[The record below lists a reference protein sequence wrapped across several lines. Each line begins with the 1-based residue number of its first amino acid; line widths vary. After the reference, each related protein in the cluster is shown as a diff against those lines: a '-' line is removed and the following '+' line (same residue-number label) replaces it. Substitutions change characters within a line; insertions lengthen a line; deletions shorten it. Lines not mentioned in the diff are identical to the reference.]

1 MSSTLL
7 YLAIV
12 AVWAGVLV
20 PMWLRREGDAPAFS
34 RLLHRR
40 AHPDDVSADDASSE
54 DASADDGPS
63 DHASVDDASADGAA
77 GDGTG
82 PGSTSYSASY
92 PYSGSYDEETLSEGR
107 PLRHPNG
114 RAAVIARRRRR
125 TSGLV
130 LLVLVLAGVSLVG
143 LAPWWAV
150 LPPVGLLAGHVSLL
164 RVAAGMDAARSR
176 EAAVARLEARALERE
191 RRMAEAA
198 SEAEEA
204 DRAEVIDLTAR
215 NRAGEV
221 FDQYTDQLR
230 AVGD

>member
-20 PMWLRREGDAPAFS
+20 PMWLRREADAPGFT

-40 AHPDDVSADDASSE
+40 SGTQEENPDDLAAE
-54 DASADDGPS
+54 EQPS
-63 DHASVDDASADGAA
+63 DEHDSPA
-77 GDGTG
+77 
-82 PGSTSYSASY
+82 
-92 PYSGSYDEETLSEGR
+92 YDEEPAPAERSPR
-107 PLRHPNG
+107 RRNS

-125 TSGLV
+125 TCGLM
-130 LLVLVLAGVSLVG
+130 LLVLAMAGIVTAG
-143 LAPWWAV
+143 LAPWWAA
-150 LPPVGLLAGHVSLL
+150 LPPLGLLGGHLSLL
-164 RVAAGMDAARSR
+164 RVAAGMDAARRR
-176 EAAVARLEARALERE
+176 EAALARLEARALERE
-191 RRMAEAA
+191 MRMAEAA
-198 SEAEEA
+198 REAEET
-204 DRAEVIDLTAR
+204 DQAEIIDLTAR

>member
-20 PMWLRREGDAPAFS
+20 PMWLRRDADAPALS

-40 AHPDDVSADDASSE
+40 SGTLEGHPE
-54 DASADDGPS
+54 DITVE
-63 DHASVDDASADGAA
+63 VDDHDG
-77 GDGTG
+77 
-82 PGSTSYSASY
+82 
-92 PYSGSYDEETLSEGR
+92 SGSYDIVDEKPASR
-107 PLRHPNG
+107 RRRNS

-130 LLVLVLAGVSLVG
+130 LLVLAVAGVVITG
-143 LAPWWAV
+143 LAPWWAT
-150 LPPVGLLAGHVSLL
+150 LPPVGLLAGHLSLL
-164 RVAAGMDAARSR
+164 RVAVGVDVTRRR
-176 EAAVARLEARALERE
+176 EAALARLEARKLRE
-191 RRMAEAA
+191 ETRMAEAA
-198 SEAEEA
+198 REAEEA
-204 DRAEVIDLTAR
+204 NKAEVIDLMAR
-215 NRAGEV
+215 DRAGEV

>member
-20 PMWLRREGDAPAFS
+20 PMWLRREADAPGFT

-40 AHPDDVSADDASSE
+40 SGTPDDPAADEPA
-54 DASADDGPS
+54 ADEPHDPT
-63 DHASVDDASADGAA
+63 A
-77 GDGTG
+77 
-82 PGSTSYSASY
+82 
-92 PYSGSYDEETLSEGR
+92 YDEDPVIEER
-107 PLRHPNG
+107 QPRRRNG

-130 LLVLVLAGVSLVG
+130 LLVLVMAGIVIAG
-143 LAPWWAV
+143 LAPWWAA
-150 LPPVGLLAGHVSLL
+150 LPPIGLLGGHLSLL
-164 RVAAGMDAARSR
+164 RVAAGMDAARRR
-176 EAAVARLEARALERE
+176 EAALARLEARALERE
-191 RRMAEAA
+191 RRLAEEAR
-198 SEAEEA
+198 EAEEA

-215 NRAGEV
+215 SRAGEV

>member
-20 PMWLRREGDAPAFS
+20 PMWLRRESDAPAFT

-40 AHPDDVSADDASSE
+40 SANTEGHPDDLAADDLA
-54 DASADDGPS
+54 ADDLAADDLAADEDS
-63 DHASVDDASADGAA
+63 AS
-77 GDGTG
+77 
-82 PGSTSYSASY
+82 PSASY
-92 PYSGSYDEETLSEGR
+92 PVSYDEETR
-107 PLRHPNG
+107 PGERPRRRNS

-130 LLVLVLAGVSLVG
+130 LLATVMAAVVIAGLT
-143 LAPWWAV
+143 PWWAV
-150 LPPVGLLAGHVSLL
+150 LPPVGLLAGHLSLL
-164 RVAAGMDAARSR
+164 RVAAGMDVARR
-176 EAAVARLEARALERE
+176 QEAALARLEARARERE
-191 RRMAEAA
+191 RRKAEAA
-198 SEAEEA
+198 EAAEEA

-215 NRAGEV
+215 NRADEV